1 MALRKFLT
9 LRRPPTG
16 PAFGRPEDRL
26 RGRLE
31 GRTASTQDLF
41 SVVSASSVVDLQ
53 HDCVQNHLW
62 GMVSV
67 ERGLEVVAPP
77 DVVDSAFAADQ

>member
-1 MALRKFLT
+1 MALRNFLI

-31 GRTASTQDLF
+31 GRTAFVQPNFNSFTGSFAGMTNENGLNC
-41 SVVSASSVVDLQ
+41 Q
-53 HDCVQNHLW
+53 H
-62 GMVSV
+62 G
-67 ERGLEVVAPP
+67 GA
-77 DVVDSAFAADQ
+77 